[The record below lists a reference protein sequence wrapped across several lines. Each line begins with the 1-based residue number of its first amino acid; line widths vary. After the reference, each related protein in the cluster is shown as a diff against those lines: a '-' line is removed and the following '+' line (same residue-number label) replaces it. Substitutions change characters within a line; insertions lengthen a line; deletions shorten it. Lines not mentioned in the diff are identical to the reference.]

1 MDAYPRELNN
11 KVYLLK
17 HFESYMLDRLFG
29 DQDYTYEDK
38 ELTKGMVF
46 VTRYL
51 RMKHVILFRL
61 SNNVL
66 QVIHSSPMFTFAYET
81 YSSIST
87 TIRS

>member
-1 MDAYPRELNN
+1 MDAYPRDLNN

-29 DQDYTYEDK
+29 NQEYTYKDSA
-38 ELTKGMVF
+38 LTRGMVF

-61 SNNVL
+61 SNDVL
-66 QVIHSSPMFTFAYET
+66 QVRLLYCCLVDLHVL
-81 YSSIST
+81 T
-87 TIRS
+87 TD